1 MIKKI
6 IYSIVLFILFMAFLL
21 NVLSLSGISFFGLRI
36 YKVGSGSM
44 RPYLNV
50 NDTIIVKTSD
60 NYKIND
66 VVTYENGEDYVTHR
80 IVSINNNEIITK
92 GDANNTQDDPITKDK
107 IVGKLIYK
115 FHIFGFLSYLL
126 SKPFTWILLFIVGF
140 LVTYFI
146 PNKNEK
152 E

>member
-1 MIKKI
+1 MKKI
-6 IYSIVLFILFMAFLL
+6 IYIVVLIILYMAILL
-21 NVLSLSGISFFGLRI
+21 NVLSLSGISLLGFRI

-50 NDTIIVKTSD
+50 NDTIIIKKCD
-60 NYKIND
+60 DYKLND
-66 VVTYENGEDYVTHR
+66 IVTYQNNEEYVTHR
-80 IVSINNNEIITK
+80 IVSINNSEIITK

-115 FHIFGFLSYLL
+115 FHIFGFLSFLL

-146 PNKNEK
+146 PNKKEK

>member
-1 MIKKI
+1 MKKI
-6 IYSIVLFILFMAFLL
+6 IYIVVLIILFMAILL
-21 NVLSLSGISFFGLRI
+21 NVLSLSGISLLGFRI

-50 NDTIIVKTSD
+50 NDTIIIKKCD
-60 NYKIND
+60 DYKLND
-66 VVTYENGEDYVTHR
+66 IVTYQNNEEYVTHR
-80 IVSINNNEIITK
+80 IVSINNSEIITK
-92 GDANNTQDDPITKDK
+92 GDANNIQDDPITKDK

-126 SKPFTWILLFIVGF
+126 SKPFVWVLLFIVGF

-146 PNKNEK
+146 PNKKEK

>member
-1 MIKKI
+1 MKKI
-6 IYSIVLFILFMAFLL
+6 IYIVVLIILFMAILL
-21 NVLSLSGISFFGLRI
+21 NVLSLSGISLLGFRI

-50 NDTIIVKTSD
+50 NDTIIIKKCD
-60 NYKIND
+60 DYKLND
-66 VVTYENGEDYVTHR
+66 IVTYQNNEEYVTHR
-80 IVSINNNEIITK
+80 IVSINNSEIITK
-92 GDANNTQDDPITKDK
+92 GDANNIQDDPITKDK

-126 SKPFTWILLFIVGF
+126 AKPFVWVLLFIVGF

-146 PNKNEK
+146 PNKKEK